1 MSRKKK
7 SNRLF
12 DYVARFIEA
21 RWTENRAAA
30 LAGCVEYLHTRGM
43 VQCRVEAYGAALA
56 DLTSAQAGMS
66 PALDEELFAES
77 WYYVGVAHT
86 GLGQVH
92 PARAPRR

>member
-1 MSRKKK
+1 
-7 SNRLF
+7 
-12 DYVARFIEA
+12 
-21 RWTENRAAA
+21 
-30 LAGCVEYLHTRGM
+30 VEYLHTRGM